1 MYNQERGVGSSEGGP
16 LGDEEGVCSAMAMA
30 MAMTGSACTAVSAGV
45 PVAGTSLRGG
55 RCGGGRRGQAA
66 HQGKAGFLALK
77 QCLSCSKTGA
87 AAAGGAEQQQQ
98 QQQDPGFDGYG
109 EVRDRCGAPRFG
121 PFWPFLARRHPC
133 SSSHSNSQG
142 SGGPLSVR
150 PAKSAVP
157 VCALRLCAV
166 GRTECLGW
174 LMTEV
179 SCSEDATRDRMRETG
194 GERREAGDGRR
205 ETVGTCPDSRGPAS
219 DVVTTFPVAV
229 RSCVSMNIRD
239 VCVANAGEL
248 FYVRRSSN

>member
-16 LGDEEGVCSAMAMA
+16 LGDEEGVCSAMAMS

-98 QQQDPGFDGYG
+98 QQQQQDPGFDGYG

-121 PFWPFLARRHPC
+121 PFWPFLAPFGPQAPLQQLAFKLARQWGPFVG
-133 SSSHSNSQG
+133 SSCKE
-142 SGGPLSVR
+142 R
-150 PAKSAVP
+150 
-157 VCALRLCAV
+157 CAGLCAEV
-166 GRTECLGW
+166 VRCWQDGMLG
-174 LMTEV
+174 V
-179 SCSEDATRDRMRETG
+179 AD
-194 GERREAGDGRR
+194 DG
-205 ETVGTCPDSRGPAS
+205 
-219 DVVTTFPVAV
+219 
-229 RSCVSMNIRD
+229 
-239 VCVANAGEL
+239 GEL
-248 FYVRRSSN
+248 F